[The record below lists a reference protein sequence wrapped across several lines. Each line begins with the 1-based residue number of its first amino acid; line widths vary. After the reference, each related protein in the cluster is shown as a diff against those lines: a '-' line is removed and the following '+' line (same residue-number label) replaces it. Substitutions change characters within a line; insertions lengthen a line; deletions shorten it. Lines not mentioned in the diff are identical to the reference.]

1 MFAGAAAA
9 AAAAAAVA
17 AVAAVAAYDAAD
29 DHMDVP
35 ADVEGVTDPPYAS
48 PLFIAP
54 STPDVGPATP
64 TNHPVETIDTLFEVE
79 EFFSTLLE

>member
-1 MFAGAAAA
+1 MFAGA

-35 ADVEGVTDPPYAS
+35 ADVEGVTDPYAS

>member
-1 MFAGAAAA
+1 MFAGA

-17 AVAAVAAYDAAD
+17 AVAAVAAYDASD
-29 DHMDVP
+29 DHMDVV
-35 ADVEGVTDPPYAS
+35 VEGVTDPYAS